1 MRSWRRSRSSS
12 RRIRR
17 IVRNSRDGAITNEEA
32 SVAAATEAAEDA
44 VAADAVAGAAVRDPG
59 RDMQQKAR

>member
-1 MRSWRRSRSSS
+1 
-12 RRIRR
+12 
-17 IVRNSRDGAITNEEA
+17 
-32 SVAAATEAAEDA
+32 VAAATEAAEDA